1 MKFLVDHHLPPALAR
16 FLQSQ
21 GHDARH
27 VRELG
32 LKEADDAVIWR
43 QAISNGQ
50 VVISKD
56 EDFWYL
62 ATTPGSAGRFIWVR
76 IGNCR
81 KQALVEFFRSRLAS
95 IIAALEAGSRI
106 VEIR

>member
-1 MKFLVDHHLPPALAR
+1 M
-16 FLQSQ
+16 
-21 GHDARH
+21 
-27 VRELG
+27 RELG

-43 QAISNGQ
+43 QALSNGQ

-62 ATTPGSAGRFIWVR
+62 AITPGSAGRLIWVR

-81 KQALVEFFRSRLAS
+81 KRSLIETFENRLAS
-95 IIAALEAGSRI
+95 IITALEASSRI